1 MNLDII
7 NSRMENHIKLCL
19 KNLKSD
25 RVKCCGSCPF
35 EEIIIQYA
43 KDNNIT
49 GLEKLF
55 IKKRINNGRKT
66 RKPK

>member
-1 MNLDII
+1 MNLDVIS
-7 NSRMENHIKLCL
+7 SRMAKHIKLCL

-35 EEIIIQYA
+35 EEIILEYA
-43 KDNNIT
+43 KNNNIT

-55 IKKRINNGRKT
+55 IKKRVDNGRKS
-66 RKPK
+66 K